1 MGENTSL
8 LCQSDVKAFLT
19 EVKLNKTGKWG
30 GEGQKK
36 RGTEAFNIFGVQS
49 RIGEDVSLF
58 PGVDG
63 WKARRTRLEFITG
76 DPCKFAGD
84 ER

>member
-36 RGTEAFNIFGVQS
+36 RGTEAFNIFGV
-49 RIGEDVSLF
+49 
-58 PGVDG
+58 
-63 WKARRTRLEFITG
+63 
-76 DPCKFAGD
+76 
-84 ER
+84 